1 MRESCP
7 LHTVEPWLLGL
18 PNLHGE
24 TIGPAREAP
33 MTTPAS
39 RPAERARTILAGALT
54 ADLVGADG
62 LRAQWPMERLTL
74 GRGPDPGAWTPDR
87 RCLVDVA
94 DAAPVAGRERI
105 RGRLRVFG
113 FDVAACAGPA
123 LHLDVERAVLAEG
136 GRSVELT
143 VDDLL
148 DAAPDPLRWCE
159 ASVLTHLTSAHE
171 DVLLLLVRLLD
182 PADLQGAVRV
192 WPLRLDRHGI
202 ELRVEYATG
211 HRDRALDF
219 DSAVGSA
226 DELTA
231 AMTRLIAR
239 ARTVAAMRCAR
250 ARAAPAR
257 TPVDAVIR
265 AAAAARRLC
274 SPYDGH
280 GPVDRDPS

>member
-1 MRESCP
+1 MTPPVNR
-7 LHTVEPWLLGL
+7 
-18 PNLHGE
+18 
-24 TIGPAREAP
+24 PANR
-33 MTTPAS
+33 
-39 RPAERARTILAGALT
+39 RAERARTILAGALT
-54 ADLVGADG
+54 AELVGADG
-62 LRAQWPMERLTL
+62 RRAQWPMERLTI
-74 GRGPDPGAWTPDR
+74 GRGPGTGAWTPDR
-87 RCLVDVA
+87 RCVLDVA
-94 DAAPVAGRERI
+94 DAAPVAGRERL

-113 FDVAACAGPA
+113 FDVGAGAGPA

-136 GRSVELT
+136 GRSVEVT
-143 VDDLL
+143 VDELFE
-148 DAAPDPLRWCE
+148 AAPDPLRWCE
-159 ASVLTHLTSAHE
+159 ASVLTHLDSAHE
-171 DVLLLLVRLLD
+171 DVLLILVRLLD

-192 WPLRLDRHGI
+192 WPFRLDRHGI

-211 HRDRALDF
+211 HRDRRLDF
-219 DSAVGSA
+219 ERAVGSA

-280 GPVDRDPS
+280 GTVDRDQS